1 MAETSEQSPLLSRD
15 AESQHAVEKRSSTKR
30 QILEYAAAIIF
41 VFATGVAAWAINAIV
56 NQGDDQLER
65 DETLEWRSQ
74 VIGWASAALYC
85 EPQCFINYFFTSIA

>member
-1 MAETSEQSPLLSRD
+1 
-15 AESQHAVEKRSSTKR
+15 
-30 QILEYAAAIIF
+30 LEYAAAIIF
-41 VFATGVAAWAINAIV
+41 VLPQVLRRGAINAIV